1 MSSLGFHF
9 GSAATDQTSTVT
21 KVKVAKKSQTTP
33 QQQQQKTVEIDSEL
47 DGLFKKSVAFVPPK
61 VLLSFFS
68 FFFLSSFLLL
78 FFFLFFLLSFLFL
91 LPFFS
96 FLLSSSFTYSFLIFL
111 FVFAGHRSGRGA
123 QEAECT

>member
-21 KVKVAKKSQTTP
+21 NVKVAKKSQTTP

-68 FFFLSSFLLL
+68 FFFLSYFFFLSSPFFFFLLL
-78 FFFLFFLLSFLFL
+78 
-91 LPFFS
+91 
-96 FLLSSSFTYSFLIFL
+96 LIP
-111 FVFAGHRSGRGA
+111 S
-123 QEAECT
+123 